1 MAKKPRSQRRKK
13 GTSMGDN
20 GGGSGGTSAESS
32 FDVDV
37 LSESHTIANSDD
49 MTFDDSMWDDGL
61 SGGGGYDNDD
71 DDLDQNNSV
80 QSTQAAAEARH
91 MKLLD
96 VLNMVDDIPSEK
108 RSAKRESSLRSLYR
122 SLTQHATGMAGSD
135 AVLSKLDEI
144 FAACKYSIRVGSPS
158 EQYASC
164 RVLEATSIVLGPD
177 TTFYDTI
184 YTMLWRVC
192 QSKIKAVPVR
202 IAAIRALSMSNFI
215 GSNDDVS
222 TENLL
227 DNLELVAAKE
237 YRNEAVP
244 TNLRA
249 AALDCWALLSTTIE
263 DLYIAGKDDVS
274 TGRGLILLSLLQ
286 ECLDDSNVQLRSAAG
301 ECVALIHEARLNLG
315 IMNSDQNTND
325 GGDNTTKNTT
335 ERQFRRGTWEGSEW
349 EETFDEIQQR
359 ISELSVESGHHMSK
373 KAKKEQRATFREF
386 QATIV
391 DDETPEEVVNFR
403 GGTLELSTWSEIIQ
417 LNFIRHCLQSGF
429 QIQLLTNST
438 LQTIFGAN
446 GRMLNEFGGYS
457 QLEKRLLLSKTSDA
471 AKAADIDL
479 TRKRRTRNNI
489 KNHFLTAD
497 GEDI

>member
-13 GTSMGDN
+13 GGSFDDGR
-20 GGGSGGTSAESS
+20 GGGVSTESS
-32 FDVDV
+32 FDGDV

-49 MTFDDSMWDDGL
+49 ITFDDPGWDDGI
-61 SGGGGYDNDD
+61 GGGGEDDD
-71 DDLDQNNSV
+71 DDLMGASSNSI
-80 QSTQAAAEARH
+80 QSSQASAEARH
-91 MKLLD
+91 AKLLET
-96 VLNMVDDIPSEK
+96 LNQVDDIPTEK
-108 RSAKRESSLRSLYR
+108 RSAKRESSLRLLYR
-122 SLTQHATGMAGSD
+122 SLTQHATGTIGTD
-135 AVLSKLDEI
+135 AVVSKLDGI
-144 FAACKYSIRVGSPS
+144 TTACKYVLRVGGPS
-158 EQYASC
+158 EQYAAC
-164 RVLEATSIVLGPD
+164 RVLEAASIVLGPGSSD
-177 TTFYDTI
+177 YYDSIHTL
-184 YTMLWRVC
+184 LWRVC
-192 QSKIKAVPVR
+192 QSKNKAVPVR
-202 IAAIRALSMSNFI
+202 IAAIRALAMSNFI

-227 DNLELVAAKE
+227 DDFELVAAKE
-237 YRNEAVP
+237 YRGETVP
-244 TNLRA
+244 SNLRA

-274 TGRGLILLSLLQ
+274 TGRGLVMLGLLQ
-286 ECLDDSNVQLRSAAG
+286 ECLDDSNIQLRSAAG

-315 IMNSDQNTND
+315 INQNE
-325 GGDNTTKNTT
+325 GENTT

-349 EETFDEIQQR
+349 EETFDLIQQR

-403 GGTLELSTWSEIIQ
+403 GGTLELSTWSEIVQ

-446 GRMLNEFGGYS
+446 GKLLNEFGGYS
-457 QLEKRLLLSKTSDA
+457 QLEKRLLLSKTSGA
-471 AKAADIDL
+471 AKAADMDL
-479 TRKRRTRNNI
+479 TRKRRTRTNV